1 MGKYSQTLTAK
12 AKKKYAKYLSEEEQL
27 KLITGYSPLY
37 LRERFII
44 YLLLP
49 GLVLI
54 AVGLG
59 WAYFG
64 KVNLWVGG
72 IVGLIPAVLLAVVL
86 TYLVNLSHRFLLT
99 TRRVILKEGFFNIR
113 IASALYD
120 KITHISVTQGFM
132 DRTLLH
138 HGTVVVDTAGSTGDE
153 LTLEYVE
160 EPLEF
165 KNVLENLIHQHHTKQ
180 GSESPLEKAGALGPH
195 RRFLR

>member
-1 MGKYSQTLTAK
+1 MGKYSQTLTSK
-12 AKKKYAKYLSEEEQL
+12 QRKKYAKYLSEDERL
-27 KLITGYSPLY
+27 KIIAGYSPLY

-49 GLVLI
+49 GLLFVV
-54 AVGLG
+54 AGVGL
-59 WAYFG
+59 AYLE
-64 KVNLWVGG
+64 KMDLWLGAA
-72 IVGLIPAVLLAVVL
+72 VGLIPAALVAALL

-120 KITHISVTQGFM
+120 KITHISVSQGFM
-132 DRTLLH
+132 DRLLLH
-138 HGTVVVDTAGSTGDE
+138 HGTVVIDTAGSTGDE
-153 LTLEYVE
+153 LTLNYIE

-165 KNVLENLIHQHHTKQ
+165 KNVLENLIHQHHASQ
-180 GSESPLEKAGALGPH
+180 GTEPLLEKAGSLGPH